1 LEKSLDNALLTRIAD
16 NIRILSCSMPEK
28 AKSGHPG
35 GPMGGADFM
44 ALLYTEFLRFD
55 PSDMAWPQR
64 DRFFLDA
71 GHLSSMLYSTLSLF
85 GKYSMEELSNF
96 RQWES
101 PTPGHPE
108 RDVPRG
114 VENTSGPLGQ
124 GHVMALGAA
133 IAERFLEARF
143 GHWLEHKTVAYI
155 SDGGV
160 EEEVSQGVGRLAG
173 HLGLSQLIMFYDSND
188 VQLSHMV
195 RDTMNE
201 DTAKKYE
208 ALGWRVETVNG
219 HDFEEMRGALRRAW
233 AETEKPTFI
242 LGKTIMGRG
251 VVRADGSPFE
261 GSPKLHGNPLSKS
274 EASFEKTVE
283 MLGGDPKN
291 PFQIFPDVKAALEKV
306 MAGKKTLVAEAKKE
320 EATWAGLNP
329 ESAQKLQGWFK
340 GELPKLDWSQIEQKP
355 GEATRAA
362 SKNVLQYLAGKLE
375 NLIVMSADLADSD
388 YTEGFLKQ
396 TKIFRKH
403 DFSGAFL
410 QVGVSELTM
419 AGVMTGIALH
429 GGLIPAG
436 GTFFAF
442 SDFQKPAM
450 RLAAIMGAHVIY
462 IWTHDAFRVGEDG
475 PTHEPIEQEAQL
487 RLLERLKNLEGH
499 RSFLALRPGDGAET
513 TVAWKLALGAHGP
526 VGLVLTR
533 QPVNDLPAKAGS
545 NRFADASAGVPKG
558 AYVVQD
564 CEGKPDVILL
574 ANGSEVSLLIEGAAK
589 LKEKGI
595 KARVVSAISEGLFGE
610 QPETYRESVTP
621 FGAPILGWT
630 AGEPSTLRNLV
641 GSLGKVYGMT
651 RFGASA
657 PFKVLDVKFG
667 YTAEN
672 VVVQVENYL
681 TEYKENLKRL
691 KALS

>member
-1 LEKSLDNALLTRIAD
+1 MNKPLDNAVLARIAD
-16 NIRILSCSMPEK
+16 NIRVLSCSMPEQ

-44 ALLYTEFLRFD
+44 ALLYTEFLNFD
-55 PSDMAWPQR
+55 PSDMSWPQR
-64 DRFFLDA
+64 DRFFLDP

-85 GKYSMEELSNF
+85 NCYTMDELAAF

-124 GHVMALGAA
+124 GHVMGLGAA

-160 EEEVSQGVGRLAG
+160 EEEVSQGVGRIAG
-173 HLGLSQLIMFYDSND
+173 HLGLSNLIMFYDSND
-188 VQLSHMV
+188 VQLSHMTC
-195 RDTMNE
+195 DTMSE
-201 DTAKKYE
+201 DTAMKYE
-208 ALGWRVETVNG
+208 AWGWRVETVNG
-219 HDFEEMRGALRRAW
+219 HDFEQMRAALKRAW

-242 LGKTIMGRG
+242 VGKTIMGRG
-251 VVRADGSPFE
+251 AVKADGSPYE

-274 EASFEKTVE
+274 EANFDKTVE
-283 MLGGDPKN
+283 MLGGDPKK
-291 PFQIFPDVKAALEKV
+291 PFQLFSDVKAALEKV
-306 MAGKKTLVAEAKKE
+306 MADKKARAAESKKE
-320 EATWAGLNP
+320 EAKWAAINP
-329 ESAQKLQGWFK
+329 DSAKKLQSWFK
-340 GELPKLDWSQIEQKP
+340 GELPKLDWSSIEQKP
-355 GEATRAA
+355 NEATRAA
-362 SKNVLQYLAGKLE
+362 SKNVLHYLAGKVE

-396 TKIFRKH
+396 TKIFRKG

-410 QVGVSELTM
+410 QAGVAELTM
-419 AGVMTGIALH
+419 AGIMNGMALH
-429 GGLIPAG
+429 GGVIPAG

-450 RLAAIMGAHVIY
+450 RLASIMGAKVIY

-513 TVAWKLALGAHGP
+513 TVGWKTALEAYGP
-526 VGLVLTR
+526 SCLVLTR
-533 QPVNDLPAKAGS
+533 QPVTDLPTSSG

-564 CEGKPDVILL
+564 SDGKPDLILL
-574 ANGSEVSLLIEGAAK
+574 ANGSEVSLLVEGAAK
-589 LKEKGI
+589 LKEKGL
-595 KARVVSAISEGLFGE
+595 KVRVVSAISEGLFSE
-610 QPETYRESVTP
+610 QSDSYRESVTP
-621 FGAPILGWT
+621 FGIPVLGWT

-641 GSLGKVYGMT
+641 GPLGKVYGMT

-672 VVVQVENYL
+672 VVVVAEAYL
-681 TEYKENLKRL
+681 AEYKANLKKL
-691 KALS
+691 AAL